1 MFQTFLITFGY
12 SFKKHILQR
21 LLNQNI
27 FSPLKL
33 STKNVNMTPICIM
46 YLFTNRNYYK
56 HFICQFLSK
65 NECYIDLFNQNNLSK
80 KVHGLND
87 LILILTFTMYLNE
100 SKSLDTYLKL

>member
-65 NECYIDLFNQNNLSK
+65 NECYIDLFNQNNL
-80 KVHGLND
+80 
-87 LILILTFTMYLNE
+87 
-100 SKSLDTYLKL
+100 